1 MIALEHLTVRYVG
14 RKQPALADLSLTL
27 HPGETALLLGP
38 SGCGKST
45 LALTLNGLIPH
56 SQDVATFAGRVMVN
70 GRDTRAA
77 PPASLAQQV
86 GIVFQDPEAQ
96 CVMWDVAGEVA
107 FGPEN
112 LCLPPDEI
120 RRRVNEALAA
130 VGMSGWEGASAWQL
144 SGGQKQRVA
153 LASLLALRPRVL
165 VFDEPTAHLDPQ
177 GVREVFAA
185 IAALK
190 RRGDHTLLL
199 IEHRLD
205 ELMPLIDRV
214 IVLGAQGELVAE
226 GAPDAVFNA
235 HFDDLR
241 ALGVWLPQV
250 TLLGARLGLRPLP
263 VTLEQ
268 AEAALRARVGP
279 AFHPTGNGH
288 RPDLCAANGPAA
300 IEARALSYRYGARE
314 ALREVSFVAPEG
326 SLWAVVGSNGA
337 GKSTLARLLAGLLPL
352 QGGTV
357 TIRGRDARRMGARDW
372 SRAVGLVFQNP
383 EHQFVAATVRD
394 ELRLSARA
402 AGLDAGQGERRVDEL
417 LERFGLT
424 RYANANPFTLSHG
437 EKRRLSVA
445 TLLITDQPILLF
457 DEPTFGQ
464 DQQNAQAIQALLAS
478 LHAEGRTIG
487 VITHDMAL
495 AARAQRVLVMHQ
507 GRVLAQGAPESIFA
521 DADVLRRAQ
530 LALPPIGELGLRLG
544 LRPLPLTTEAFA
556 ELARIP
562 AYA

>member
-14 RKQPALADLSLTL
+14 RRQPALADLSLTL
-27 HPGETALLLGP
+27 HPGETTLLLGP

-56 SQDVATFAGRVMVN
+56 SQDVATFSGRVMVN
-70 GRDTRAA
+70 GCDTRAT
-77 PPASLAQQV
+77 PPSSLAPQV

-96 CVMWDVAGEVA
+96 CVMWNVADEVA

-112 LCLPPDEI
+112 LCLPPEEI
-120 RRRVNEALAA
+120 RRRVGEALAA
-130 VGMSGWEGASAWQL
+130 VGMAGWEGASAWQL

-153 LASLLALRPRVL
+153 LASLLALRPRVI

-190 RRGDHTLLL
+190 QGGDHTLIL

-205 ELMPLIDRV
+205 ELMPMIDRV
-214 IVLGAQGELVAE
+214 VVLGARGELIAD
-226 GAPDAVFNA
+226 GAPHAVFNA

-268 AEAALRARVGP
+268 AELALRAYVGS
-279 AFHPTGNGH
+279 AFHPIGNGH
-288 RPDLCAANGPAA
+288 QPEFRAANGPAA
-300 IEARALSYRYGARE
+300 IEAHALTYRYGARE
-314 ALREVSFVAPEG
+314 ALREVSFAAPEG
-326 SLWAVVGSNGA
+326 SLWAVIGSNGA

-352 QGGTV
+352 REGALV
-357 TIRGRDARRMGARDW
+357 IRGRDARRLSARDW

-402 AGLDAGQGERRVDEL
+402 AGLDAGRREQRVDEL
-417 LERFGLT
+417 LERFALA

-478 LHAEGRTIG
+478 LRAEGRTIG

-495 AARAQRVLVMHQ
+495 AAHAQHVLVMHQ

-530 LALPPIGELGLRLG
+530 LLLPPIGELGMRLG
-544 LRPLPLTTEAFA
+544 LRPLPLTVEAFA
-556 ELARIP
+556 KLAQTP